1 MKGKKVYVMTIG
13 WSYDGD
19 TGHDLLDVY
28 ADYEEACKALRSQVE
43 EELTDTW
50 ITDMLTE
57 NLEVRKEE
65 LARISTFIN
74 TKESFYIANTDG
86 DYTDISVHTRVIE

>member
-1 MKGKKVYVMTIG
+1 MTIG

-28 ADYEEACKALRSQVE
+28 ADYDEACKALRNQVE
-43 EELTDTW
+43 EELADTW
-50 ITDMLTE
+50 IADMLTE

-65 LARISTFIN
+65 LANIDTFIN
-74 TKESFYIANTDG
+74 TEASFYIADTIGN
-86 DYTDISVHTRVIE
+86 YTDINIHTRVIE

>member
-1 MKGKKVYVMTIG
+1 MSIG

-28 ADYEEACKALRSQVE
+28 ADYEDACKALRSQVE

-50 ITDMLTE
+50 IADMLTE

-65 LARISTFIN
+65 LANIDTFIN
-74 TKESFYIANTDG
+74 TEASFYIADING
-86 DYTDISVHTRVIE
+86 NYTDISVHTRVIE